1 MYLNVKRS
9 IKTKDVGKLK
19 PLMSML
25 NQLIGLHTLAPNQS
39 QMARALVRSA
49 IKFIF
54 FFCGSILLKYKF
66 VYSHYCI
73 VLL

>member
-49 IKFIF
+49 IKSVMTIHVLTLLQEFVTPLTT
-54 FFCGSILLKYKF
+54 SITTK
-66 VYSHYCI
+66 
-73 VLL
+73 